1 MNEETKQFVG
11 TWELQA
17 WSVVN
22 VGSGQ
27 KRHAYGGNAVG
38 HIMYTDDGWVSATLM
53 ETGRKA
59 VSADRSA
66 IQALKRS
73 ILEHPA
79 GPLDSDQMDLMRQF
93 YLACTGYVAYCGPF
107 DVADGEVHH
116 RVREALMPQM
126 IDTTLTRKYQFVE
139 DRLTL
144 TATTRDIQDQL
155 IWRRHD

>member
-22 VGSGQ
+22 VDSGQ

-59 VSADRSA
+59 VSDDRNT

-79 GPLDSDQMDLMRQF
+79 
-93 YLACTGYVAYCGPF
+93 AHWIVTKW
-107 DVADGEVHH
+107 
-116 RVREALMPQM
+116 
-126 IDTTLTRKYQFVE
+126 T
-139 DRLTL
+139 
-144 TATTRDIQDQL
+144 
-155 IWRRHD
+155 

>member
-1 MNEETKQFVG
+1 MNEETRQFVG
-11 TWELQA
+11 TWELLE

-22 VGSGQ
+22 VSSGK
-27 KRHAYGGNAVG
+27 KRQAYAGNTVG
-38 HIMYTDDGWVSATLM
+38 HIMYTADGWVSATLM

-59 VSADRSA
+59 VSDDRVA
-66 IQALKRS
+66 IQTLKRD

-126 IDTTLTRKYQFVE
+126 IDTTLTRKYQFAG
-139 DRLTL
+139 DRLAL
-144 TATTRDIQDQL
+144 TATTGDIQDQL
-155 IWRRHD
+155 IWQRHE